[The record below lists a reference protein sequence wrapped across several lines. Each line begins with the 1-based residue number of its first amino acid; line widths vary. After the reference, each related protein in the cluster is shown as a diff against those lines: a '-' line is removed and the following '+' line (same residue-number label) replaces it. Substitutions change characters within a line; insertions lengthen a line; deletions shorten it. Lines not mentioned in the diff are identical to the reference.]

1 MICSLAWPTAVAP
14 IMLKETDPRPGE
26 WENGKQQ
33 RARRAGMK
41 VLVTGGAGYIGS
53 HTCVELAAQGHEV
66 VIADNFANRSPK
78 VVPRLEAIAGAAMV
92 VHEVDIRDRHALA
105 RLFEQE
111 RIDAVIHFAALK
123 AVGDSVS
130 DPLGY
135 FENNVGGSVAL
146 LQAMLAAGVNRFVFS
161 SSCTVY
167 GSPELVPVDESA
179 PLRVVSP
186 YGRTKL
192 MVEEILLDTAASD
205 AAFRHATLRYFNP
218 VGAHPSGRIG
228 EDPRGVPNNLMPFV
242 CQVAIGRRAILQ
254 VNGDDY
260 DTRDGTCIRDYLH
273 VVDLAKAHVAALD
286 YITEK
291 DRSLTVNLGTGQGAS
306 VLEVV
311 RAFEQ
316 ATGVPIPYRIG
327 PRREGGATAVW
338 ADPGL
343 ARREL
348 GWRAELNLETMCRD
362 AWRWQNANPNGY
374 EG

>member
-1 MICSLAWPTAVAP
+1 M
-14 IMLKETDPRPGE
+14 R
-26 WENGKQQ
+26 
-33 RARRAGMK
+33 

-66 VIADNFANRSPK
+66 VIVDNFANSSPK
-78 VVPRLEAIAGAAMV
+78 VIPRLEALAGTAMAA
-92 VHEVDIRDRHALA
+92 HKLDIRDREALGV
-105 RLFEQE
+105 LFKLE

-123 AVGDSVS
+123 AVGDSVA
-130 DPLGY
+130 DPLAY
-135 FENNVGGSVAL
+135 YDNNVGGSIAL
-146 LQAMLAAGVNRFVFS
+146 LQAMKTAGVNRFVFS

-167 GSPELVPVDESA
+167 GSPEVIPVDERA

-192 MVEEILLDTAASD
+192 MVEEILVDTAGSD
-205 AAFRHATLRYFNP
+205 PAFRHATLRYFNP

-242 CQVAIGRRAILQ
+242 CQVAIGRRERLQ

-286 YITEK
+286 YLV
-291 DRSLTVNLGTGQGAS
+291 RRNRCLTVNLGTGQGSS

-311 RAFEQ
+311 GAFEA
-316 ATGVPIPYRIG
+316 ATGIQIPRRIG
-327 PRREGGATAVW
+327 PRRDGDATALW

-343 ARREL
+343 AAREL
-348 GWRAELNLETMCRD
+348 AWRAELDLETMCRD
-362 AWRWQNANPNGY
+362 AWRWQDANPNGY